1 MIICYNDLIS
11 KRNLL
16 IINYFCYSDSLLKC
30 TIEKD
35 VVGHP
40 TTMTS
45 GTGVYVIEEHFHR
58 PEALHAKMFAT
69 EV

>member
-1 MIICYNDLIS
+1 M
-11 KRNLL
+11 LL
-16 IINYFCYSDSLLKC
+16 TIFFFCFSDSLLKC
-30 TIEKD
+30 AIDKVD
-35 VVGHP
+35 VVGHS
-40 TTMTS
+40 TTMVPP